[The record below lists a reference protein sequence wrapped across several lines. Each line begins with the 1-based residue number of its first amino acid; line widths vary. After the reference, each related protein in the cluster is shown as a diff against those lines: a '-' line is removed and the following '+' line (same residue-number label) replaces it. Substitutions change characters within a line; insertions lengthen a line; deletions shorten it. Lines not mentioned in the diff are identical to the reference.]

1 MDVKHVV
8 VDGSNIATEGRTAPS
23 LEQLDEA
30 VRAFLAEY
38 GEDVKL
44 TVVVDATFG
53 HRIDAKEKPAFEAG
67 IVNGELVA
75 PPAGAVGRGD
85 AFILQIADK
94 TGATVF
100 SNDSFQE
107 FHGIYEWLFDEGR
120 LVGGKPVPAVGWVF
134 VLRTPVRGETSR
146 RATRSKRSKKVS
158 SALGPMPVPKN
169 PPPRRRR
176 SGGGDDESTDETES
190 AEATEDASGGGR
202 KKKAAAKKSSR
213 RRSSKKA
220 AAAAESTADGADDS
234 TDTNDKGDGGGRRRR
249 RGSSKPADPINEPAP
264 FLDFVA
270 THPVGSEV
278 DATVDRFS
286 SHGAYAVT
294 DAGAQCYIPLKAMA
308 DPPPTPGR
316 DVLTVGEVRTFVVTS
331 FDPSRR
337 GIDVALPG
345 VVVPEPTPEPSATDR
360 HDDGGPDGG
369 DQPAEEAPSM
379 AVKKKAAA
387 KKAPAKKKAA
397 AKKAPAKKAPAKKAP
412 AKKAPAKKAPAKKAP
427 AKKAPA
433 KKAPAKRR
441 HEEGSRQEGA
451 REEGARHQGP
461 RQEGSGQE
469 GPREEGSGQEGAR
482 EEGSGQEGA
491 REEGS
496 GQEGTCEEGSG
507 QEGAREEGSGQEDD
521 GQEGRQV
528 APASRRTS
536 SKLRTGRRPG
546 PQPVASTRRRRVW
559 TGRRCDPPPRRA
571 SRR

>member
-30 VRAFLAEY
+30 VRAFLDEY

-53 HRIDAKEKPAFEAG
+53 HRIDNKEKPTFEAG

-107 FHGIYEWLFDEGR
+107 FHGIYDWLFDEGR
-120 LVGGKPVPAVGWVF
+120 LVGGKPVPEVGWVF

-146 RATRSKRSKKVS
+146 RATRSRKGAAKPS
-158 SALGPMPVPKN
+158 SALGPMPVPKS
-169 PPPRRRR
+169 PPPRRGAKR
-176 SGGGDDESTDETES
+176 DEAAAE
-190 AEATEDASGGGR
+190 EATSDAP
-202 KKKAAAKKSSR
+202 AKKR
-213 RRSSKKA
+213 RRSRRGGGKD
-220 AAAAESTADGADDS
+220 AEPVVETASSSEGS
-234 TDTNDKGDGGGRRRR
+234 GGGGGRRRR
-249 RGSSKPADPINEPAP
+249 RSSSRPADPINEPAP
-264 FLDFVA
+264 FIDFVA
-270 THPVGSEV
+270 AHPVGSEV

-294 DAGAQCYIPLKAMA
+294 DGGAQCYIPLKAMA
-308 DPPPTPGR
+308 DPPPTKGR
-316 DVLTVGEVRTFVVTS
+316 EVLTVGEVRTFVVTS
-331 FDPSRR
+331 FDPSVR

-345 VVVPEPTPEPSATDR
+345 VVVPEPTSESSTQDR
-360 HDDGGPDGG
+360 HDDGSPDGG
-369 DQPAEEAPSM
+369 ATSAEEAPSM
-379 AVKKKAAA
+379 AVKKKAPA

-433 KKAPAKRR
+433 KKAPAKK
-441 HEEGSRQEGA
+441 
-451 REEGARHQGP
+451 
-461 RQEGSGQE
+461 
-469 GPREEGSGQEGAR
+469 
-482 EEGSGQEGA
+482 
-491 REEGS
+491 
-496 GQEGTCEEGSG
+496 
-507 QEGAREEGSGQEDD
+507 
-521 GQEGRQV
+521 
-528 APASRRTS
+528 APAKKAPAKKAPAKKAPAKKAPAKKAPAKKAPAKKAPAKKAPAKKAPAKKAPAKKAPAKKAPAKKAPARKAAAR
-536 SKLRTGRRPG
+536 
-546 PQPVASTRRRRVW
+546 
-559 TGRRCDPPPRRA
+559 
-571 SRR
+571 